1 MHNLLQETKEE
12 KHEKLK
18 KGSKNIGELLPFGSG
33 QSERLSVS
41 AMRQKLDNMKGC
53 DWFQEI
59 SVTIRKSKKTH
70 VPKDR

>member
-1 MHNLLQETKEE
+1 M
-12 KHEKLK
+12 K
-18 KGSKNIGELLPFGSG
+18 KGSKNIGELLPFGSSG

-70 VPKDR
+70 VPKDRYADETKNSD